1 MIALEQFEMYLNDVK
16 DWSLQELIDVR
27 WAAYDT
33 KTIRDLGDW
42 EENFSKVLFMH
53 LSKYHSDMRWQVK
66 VFKPE
71 KDDPYKHSKRNF
83 KGAKMFFYNIQEY
96 TVVVYGVN
104 AHQKF
109 YGKYDNEEYHE
120 FDHVKELG

>member
-1 MIALEQFEMYLNDVK
+1 MQ
-16 DWSLQELIDVR
+16 QLIDVR
-27 WAAYDT
+27 WAAYDI
-33 KTIRDLGDW
+33 KTIADLGDC

-83 KGAKMFFYNIQEY
+83 KNAKMQFYDINEY
-96 TVVVYGVN
+96 TVIVYGAN
-104 AHQKF
+104 AF
-109 YGKYDNEEYHE
+109 
-120 FDHVKELG
+120 